1 MKSYLERHIEL
12 NLQYANEQ
20 EKLYFEELESLN
32 KSDFIANFISIASK
46 IDLGKK
52 EKLIKVI
59 LILGEKIKRNII
71 TEKDLKLLFDSIIC
85 KGEYFGVHL
94 VRLLFKEI
102 VEFIETKQDI

>member
-1 MKSYLERHIEL
+1 MRSYLERHIEL

-20 EKLYFEELESLN
+20 EKLYFEELKTLK

-46 IDLGKK
+46 IDLDKK

-59 LILGEKIKRNII
+59 LILGEKIK
-71 TEKDLKLLFDSIIC
+71 TGVVKEEDLETILHSMIC
-85 KGEYFGVHL
+85 KGEYFGVQL